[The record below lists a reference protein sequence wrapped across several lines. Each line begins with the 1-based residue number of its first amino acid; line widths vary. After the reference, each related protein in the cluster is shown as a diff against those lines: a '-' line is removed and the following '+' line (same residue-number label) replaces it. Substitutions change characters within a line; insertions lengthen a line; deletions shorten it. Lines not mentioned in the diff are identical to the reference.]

1 MNKKILIIFGGMSSE
16 HSISCIS
23 AASIIKNIDKIK
35 YDVSMIGIDEL
46 GVFYKYTGD
55 IINLKT
61 NKWNYDFE
69 FKEEITDIIKELKN
83 YDVAFPVLHGKY
95 GEDGTIQGIFEFAK
109 VKYVGCKVLGS
120 AIAIDKI
127 LSKKLVEAQNIP
139 IVEYIEISKN
149 EYNDILKNNDK
160 ISNYFFKNVE
170 NKIGYP
176 LIIKPNR
183 EGSSYGVVKV
193 KSIEEIKDAIEY
205 SFKYDDKILIEKY
218 ISNRQE
224 IECSVIENKEFEER
238 IYLSTPG
245 EIISANDLYDF
256 NSKYENNKSFVKI
269 PADISEENIVKI
281 KEYSK
286 KIFKILNLSSLS
298 RVDFFVSNDKVYFNE
313 VNTLPGFTDISMY
326 PKLLIYDG
334 IEYKKI
340 IEILIENA

>member
-1 MNKKILIIFGGMSSE
+1 MNKKIVIIFGGMSSE

-23 AASIIKNIDKIK
+23 AASIYENIDKTK
-35 YDVSMIGIDEL
+35 YDVSMIGIDET
-46 GVFYKYTGD
+46 GVFYNYTGN

-61 NKWNYDFE
+61 NNWTCDFE
-69 FKEEITDIIKELKN
+69 FKEKIVDIINELKKH
-83 YDVAFPVLHGKY
+83 DVVFPVLHGKY
-95 GEDGTIQGIFEFAK
+95 GEDGTIQGLFEFAK

-127 LSKKLVEAQNIP
+127 LSKNLVGCQNIP
-139 IVEYIEISKN
+139 VVEYIEINKTKYL
-149 EYNDILKNNDK
+149 EYLENN
-160 ISNYFFKNVE
+160 NTEFFKNVE

-193 KSIEEIKDAIEY
+193 DSSVNLNASIEF
-205 SFKYDDKILIEKY
+205 SLKYDDKILIEKY

-224 IECSVIENKEFEER
+224 VECAVIENKELEQK
-238 IYLSTPG
+238 IYVSTPG
-245 EIISANDLYDF
+245 EILSANDLYDF
-256 NSKYENNKSFVKI
+256 NAKYENNKSFVKI
-269 PADISEENIVKI
+269 PANISEQNILKI

-286 KIFKILNLSSLS
+286 KIFEILNLSSLS
-298 RVDFFVSNDKVYFNE
+298 RVDFFVSNDKIYFNE

-326 PKLLIYDG
+326 PKMLIYDG